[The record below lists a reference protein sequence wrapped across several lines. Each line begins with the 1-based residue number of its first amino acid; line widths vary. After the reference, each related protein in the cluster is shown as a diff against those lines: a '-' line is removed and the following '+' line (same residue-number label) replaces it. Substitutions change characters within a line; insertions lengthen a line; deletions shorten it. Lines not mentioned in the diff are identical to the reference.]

1 MNEQETDGCYLASR
15 WRRLFATAIDAVLV
29 PGLTLFLV
37 MLTGVVEH
45 AEDFVDR
52 WWVLHVLLLAIASYL
67 LVNGYLLWYKGQT
80 VGKALL
86 GIAVIRVPSDA
97 AARLDGTFESVPAAF
112 WKLICIRALFFPLLF
127 VGIIPYFTILPLLDQ
142 VFIFGRQR
150 RCLHDWI
157 SGTLVVR
164 VSG

>member
-1 MNEQETDGCYLASR
+1 MNEQKTEGCVLASR
-15 WRRLFATAIDAVLV
+15 WRRLFATAIDALLV

-37 MLTGVVEH
+37 MLTGVVED

-52 WWVLHVLLLAIASYL
+52 WWVFHVLLLAISSYL
-67 LVNGYLLWYKGQT
+67 LLNGYLLWHKGQT
-80 VGKALL
+80 LGKALL
-86 GIAVIRVPSDA
+86 GIAVIRVPAGRAIGPDE
-97 AARLDGTFESVPAAF
+97 TFEFIPAGF
-112 WKLICIRALFFPLLF
+112 WKMVCIRALFFPLLF
-127 VGIIPYFTILPLLDQ
+127 VGIIPYFAILPLLDQ